1 MNNDE
6 AKNVLFLKIE
16 AVNTAQNDVSNVFNS
31 LRRYIEESSDWKT
44 DVATAK
50 MAEIKTM
57 ATAAGVDLSTWDGS
71 SAD

>member
-6 AKNVLFLKIE
+6 AKNALYVKME
-16 AVNTAQNDVSNVFNS
+16 TVDNARNDVSDVFNS

-50 MAEIKTM
+50 MAEIKTE